1 MAQEGGGG
9 GYHFASSAGLPK
21 LDSTLEILFVTACAS
36 QSAQTAQAE
45 GDLLLVCR
53 QKGTSPS
60 SAGRRGGGSLV
71 CYPTLGV
78 RQTRQ
83 SDSHPHP
90 PLGPP
95 LRTCNNIIIYHISK
109 LRLRLNTVLKFYRS
123 PEISIQKKLH
133 PAKWCTGL
141 IERHFASA
149 FFPISPLRLTST
161 EAWSDEQRRSN
172 CLRTKVYLSAVA
184 SC

>member
-1 MAQEGGGG
+1 MQNISRNHADLGPAFFWPTPAQGRQNLPEFLTPSSTRKTSHQPGVAQEGGGG

-36 QSAQTAQAE
+36 QSAQTAQSE

-83 SDSHPHP
+83 SDSHFRLV
-90 PLGPP
+90 LGLPY
-95 LRTCNNIIIYHISK
+95 TITINI
-109 LRLRLNTVLKFYRS
+109 
-123 PEISIQKKLH
+123 P
-133 PAKWCTGL
+133 
-141 IERHFASA
+141 
-149 FFPISPLRLTST
+149 
-161 EAWSDEQRRSN
+161 
-172 CLRTKVYLSAVA
+172 
-184 SC
+184 

>member
-1 MAQEGGGG
+1 MIILQIISPLRSGVAQEGGGG
-9 GYHFASSAGLPK
+9 GYHFASSARLPK

-36 QSAQTAQAE
+36 QSAQTAQSE

-83 SDSHPHP
+83 SDSHFRLV
-90 PLGPP
+90 LGLPYTITINIP
-95 LRTCNNIIIYHISK
+95 WSSLVIPGGSSSNSDRSRAFISSRIRTQGSHAATPS
-109 LRLRLNTVLKFYRS
+109 
-123 PEISIQKKLH
+123 
-133 PAKWCTGL
+133 
-141 IERHFASA
+141 
-149 FFPISPLRLTST
+149 
-161 EAWSDEQRRSN
+161 
-172 CLRTKVYLSAVA
+172 
-184 SC
+184 

>member
-1 MAQEGGGG
+1 MICHGFLFHDLFLESNAISLFSLGCCELIVPGVAQEGGGG

-36 QSAQTAQAE
+36 QSAQTAQSE

-83 SDSHPHP
+83 SDSHFRLV
-90 PLGPP
+90 LGLPY
-95 LRTCNNIIIYHISK
+95 TITINIPW
-109 LRLRLNTVLKFYRS
+109 RNV
-123 PEISIQKKLH
+123 E
-133 PAKWCTGL
+133 TGEFIL
-141 IERHFASA
+141 EK
-149 FFPISPLRLTST
+149 
-161 EAWSDEQRRSN
+161 
-172 CLRTKVYLSAVA
+172 C
-184 SC
+184 

>member
-1 MAQEGGGG
+1 MENLTVRRGSNCSICLRAQTALHFILLTLGRGIQKRPSHLFPFVDPSHHSPSPQPTRSMVYKGQQGKPKRGGGG

-36 QSAQTAQAE
+36 QSAQTAQSE

-83 SDSHPHP
+83 SDSHFCLILGHP
-90 PLGPP
+90 WF
-95 LRTCNNIIIYHISK
+95 LRQIARFQPKS
-109 LRLRLNTVLKFYRS
+109 LNVREVKICM
-123 PEISIQKKLH
+123 P
-133 PAKWCTGL
+133 G
-141 IERHFASA
+141 
-149 FFPISPLRLTST
+149 
-161 EAWSDEQRRSN
+161 
-172 CLRTKVYLSAVA
+172 
-184 SC
+184 

>member
-1 MAQEGGGG
+1 MSNAVIAVMSLSSALTKLTLQWYPGVAQEGGEG

-36 QSAQTAQAE
+36 QSAQTAQSE

-83 SDSHPHP
+83 SDSHFCLI
-90 PLGPP
+90 LGLPY
-95 LRTCNNIIIYHISK
+95 TITINI
-109 LRLRLNTVLKFYRS
+109 
-123 PEISIQKKLH
+123 P
-133 PAKWCTGL
+133 
-141 IERHFASA
+141 
-149 FFPISPLRLTST
+149 
-161 EAWSDEQRRSN
+161 
-172 CLRTKVYLSAVA
+172 
-184 SC
+184 

>member
-1 MAQEGGGG
+1 MVYGSFCHTSENLAQYLSHSIYYDLPLLLHCPVAIFRVPRNEPVWERVLVAPNQGVEPAQGDRFRLHLSGVAQEGGGG

-36 QSAQTAQAE
+36 QSAQTAQSE

-83 SDSHPHP
+83 SDSHFRLV
-90 PLGPP
+90 LGLPY
-95 LRTCNNIIIYHISK
+95 TITINIPW
-109 LRLRLNTVLKFYRS
+109 L
-123 PEISIQKKLH
+123 
-133 PAKWCTGL
+133 
-141 IERHFASA
+141 
-149 FFPISPLRLTST
+149 
-161 EAWSDEQRRSN
+161 
-172 CLRTKVYLSAVA
+172 LSMK
-184 SC
+184 